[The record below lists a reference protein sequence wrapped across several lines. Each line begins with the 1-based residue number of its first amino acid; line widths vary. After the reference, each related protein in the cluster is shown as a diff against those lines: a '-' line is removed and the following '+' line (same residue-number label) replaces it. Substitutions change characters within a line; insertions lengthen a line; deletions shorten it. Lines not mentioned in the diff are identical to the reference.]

1 MKEVRK
7 RPLQDRI
14 VEVVNDTPTG
24 EVLLDEA
31 LKYMKMEQ
39 QSVLT
44 WIDLLCG
51 MNIFIF
57 YNYNNWHFYYY
68 VCFIIF
74 IIIIFVTIIPSAIFN
89 C

>member
-1 MKEVRK
+1 MKEVKK

-31 LKYMKMEQ
+31 LKYIKMEQ

-51 MNIFIF
+51 M
-57 YNYNNWHFYYY
+57 YY
-68 VCFIIF
+68 IH
-74 IIIIFVTIIPSAIFN
+74 N
-89 C
+89 